1 MQNRNS
7 INEEWKPIE
16 GFEGR
21 YEISNHGR
29 VKSVE
34 REIKIFGRSIRRIPE
49 KIMYHVIHN
58 NGYKVV
64 WLRKPKQH
72 IKFFIHVL
80 VARAFIPNPDE
91 KPVVNHID
99 CDKENCHVSNLEW
112 MTFSEN
118 TKYYYQKKKEE
129 EVDEMPF

>member
-1 MQNRNS
+1 MQNFS
-7 INEEWKPIE
+7 AIFEEWKPIE

-34 REIKIFGRSIRRIPE
+34 REVKLFGRAIKKFPE
-49 KIMYHVIHN
+49 RIMYHVIHN

-64 WLRKPKQH
+64 WLRKPGVHLKM
-72 IKFFIHVL
+72 FIHVM
-80 VARAFIPNPDE
+80 VARAFIPNPE
-91 KPVVNHID
+91 NKPVVNHID
-99 CDKENCHVSNLEW
+99 CNKENCHISILEW